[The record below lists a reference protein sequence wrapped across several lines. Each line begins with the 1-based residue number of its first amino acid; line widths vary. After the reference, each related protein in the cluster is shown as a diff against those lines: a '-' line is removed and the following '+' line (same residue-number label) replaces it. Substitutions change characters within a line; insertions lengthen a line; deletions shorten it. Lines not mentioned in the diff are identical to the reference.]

1 MSVPTPS
8 VPTPSTV
15 QQATTSVT
23 FAAHGKRRLSRRA
36 GFWAVAAS
44 FGVLTAF
51 STAPSP
57 LYGLYQHQDG
67 LSSITITVVYAVY
80 AAGVV
85 ASLLM
90 VGHVSDWY
98 GRRPVLI
105 PAVLT
110 GLAAAVI
117 LSSSTSLPALL
128 AGRVLTGLALGA
140 AVATATAYLTD
151 LDAGPGGRASRRSQV
166 VGAVANAG
174 GLAAGPLLA
183 GLLAQY
189 LPAEPALPYL
199 VFAVLLAAVALAI
212 AGAPEGHPAL
222 RPRPRYRPQRLAV
235 PAGAR
240 AQFGAALTGIFLCF
254 AAAGLFTGLAAAF
267 LAGPLRHPSVA
278 LAGLTVFIIFGCGTA
293 TQIITM
299 AWPVRRL
306 LSLGIAALVT
316 GLAVIVTAAWLR
328 SPSLALFY
336 AGGAIT
342 GVGVGAIFR
351 GTLTITVSSS
361 SAADRAGVLATF
373 FVVGYVGLS
382 LPVVGAGVALQHISP
397 KATLLVF
404 SAAIAAGTL
413 AASPVLL
420 GIRHQTTRTASTA
433 TAGS

>member
-8 VPTPSTV
+8 VPAPSTA

-23 FAAHGKRRLSRRA
+23 FAADGKRRLSRRA
-36 GFWAVAAS
+36 GFWAVAAG

-57 LYGLYQHQDG
+57 LYGLYQYQDG

-80 AAGVV
+80 AAGIV

-98 GRRPVLI
+98 GRLPVSSRPADW
-105 PAVLT
+105 P
-110 GLAAAVI
+110 GRGGD
-117 LSSSTSLPALL
+117 LSSSTSRPALL
-128 AGRVLTGLALGA
+128 ACWVLTGLALGA

-212 AGAPEGHPAL
+212 AGAPKGHPAL

-235 PAGAR
+235 PAGAW

-267 LAGPLRHPSVA
+267 LAGSFATPPSP
-278 LAGLTVFIIFGCGTA
+278 
-293 TQIITM
+293 
-299 AWPVRRL
+299 WP
-306 LSLGIAALVT
+306 G
-316 GLAVIVTAAWLR
+316 
-328 SPSLALFY
+328 SPS
-336 AGGAIT
+336 
-342 GVGVGAIFR
+342 
-351 GTLTITVSSS
+351 SSS
-361 SAADRAGVLATF
+361 SAAARPPR
-373 FVVGYVGLS
+373 S
-382 LPVVGAGVALQHISP
+382 SP
-397 KATLLVF
+397 
-404 SAAIAAGTL
+404 
-413 AASPVLL
+413 
-420 GIRHQTTRTASTA
+420 
-433 TAGS
+433 